1 MSSAQQRIQEMLAR
15 FEEQATAAAQLKDKM
30 GAIRGEARS
39 QDGAVTVAVAPSG
52 AVLDLRLS
60 QQAMRQSHTA
70 LQQAIMQTIRQATQQ
85 AAETMNATVEPVLG
99 DRAEQFRE
107 AYNAHGAQPPA
118 GLDDQPAAR
127 PEPPAAPPRAE
138 TPPAA
143 PNRPAPNAPST
154 PPTRRGQDW
163 DDEDFSRDSFLR

>member
-1 MSSAQQRIQEMLAR
+1 MSSAQQRVQEMLAR
-15 FEEQATAAAQLKDKM
+15 FEEQASAAAQLKDKM
-30 GAIRGEARS
+30 SAIRGEASS
-39 QDGAVTVAVAPSG
+39 QDGSVTVAVAPSG

-70 LQQAIMQTIRQATQQ
+70 LQQTIMQTIRQATQQ

-118 GLDDQPAAR
+118 GLDDQPAPR
-127 PEPPAAPPRAE
+127 PE
-138 TPPAA
+138 
-143 PNRPAPNAPST
+143 RPATPSAEKPAGTST
-154 PPTRRGQDW
+154 PPSGSNRRAQDW
-163 DDEDFSRDSFLR
+163 DDDDFSRDSFLR